1 MYQIYSITC
10 CISKRLLG
18 AKLYHHLS
26 ALGVPVTFEAFG
38 KEQRLG
44 HDGIFKSQ
52 ELVTIFDLFV
62 NLS

>member
-1 MYQIYSITC
+1 MRIKYIQ
-10 CISKRLLG
+10 LHVVFQNVLG

-52 ELVTIFDLFV
+52 ELVTIFDRFV
-62 NLS
+62 NLT